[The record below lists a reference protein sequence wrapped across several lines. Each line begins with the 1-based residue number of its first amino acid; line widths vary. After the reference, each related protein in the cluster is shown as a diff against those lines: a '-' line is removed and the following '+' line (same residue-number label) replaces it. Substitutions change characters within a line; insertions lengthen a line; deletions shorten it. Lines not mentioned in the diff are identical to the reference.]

1 MSTDFQAGRVSL
13 GARLR
18 ELRTEAGLN
27 GKDMAARLGW
37 QRSKVSRLEHGKQT
51 ATAEDLEAWAREAGA
66 PDEANDLTARLRGLE
81 SQQRSW
87 RRQLASGHRGVQEKY
102 VVEYRSTSTVR
113 GYEATVVP
121 GLFQTP
127 DYARHLLLHNAELMQ
142 TPRDTDEAV
151 RARMQRQEVLYQ
163 GGRTFE
169 ITMWEG
175 VLHALVCPREV
186 MVAQLDRLVGLVG
199 MDRVSLGVI
208 PLGAPLKITPKHGFW
223 IFDESRVIVETVNT
237 ELHLEAAEDVALYG
251 RVWDRLGEAAV
262 YGAHAHR
269 LIARARAALAPT

>member
-169 ITMWEG
+169 IMMWEG
-175 VLHALVCPREV
+175 VLHALVCPRKV

>member
-51 ATAEDLEAWAREAGA
+51 ATVADFEAWAREADA
-66 PDEANDLTARLRGLE
+66 SEEAKDLTARLRGLE

-87 RRQLASGHRGVQEKY
+87 RRQLVAGHRGVQERY
-102 VVEYRSTSTVR
+102 VVEYRSTSRLR

-142 TPRDTDEAV
+142 TPRDTEEAV
-151 RARMQRQEVLYQ
+151 RARMQRQAVLYES
-163 GGRTFE
+163 GRTFE
-169 ITMWEG
+169 VMVWEG
-175 VLHALVCPREV
+175 ALHALVCPREV
-186 MVAQLDRLVGLVG
+186 MAAQLDRLIGMVG

-208 PLGAPLKITPKHGFW
+208 PLGVPLKLSPKHGFW

-251 RVWDRLGEAAV
+251 RVWDRLSEAAV
-262 YGAHAHR
+262 QGTHVHR
-269 LIARARAALAPT
+269 LIARARAALALS

>member
-1 MSTDFQAGRVSL
+1 MSTDFQAGRVAL

-51 ATAEDLEAWAREAGA
+51 ATDDDLKAWAREAEA
-66 PDEANDLTARLRGLE
+66 PGEADDLLARLKGLE

-87 RRQLASGHRGVQEKY
+87 RRQLASGHRGVQERY

-113 GYEATVVP
+113 GYEATVIP

-127 DYARHLLLHNAELMQ
+127 DYARNLLLHNAELMQ
-142 TPRDTDEAV
+142 SPRDTEEAV

-163 GGRTFE
+163 PGRTFHV
-169 ITMWEG
+169 MVWEG
-175 VLHALVCPREV
+175 ALHALICPREV
-186 MVAQLDRLVGLVG
+186 MAGQLDRLVSLIGL
-199 MDRVSLGVI
+199 DRVHLSII
-208 PLGAPLKITPKHGFW
+208 PLGAPLALSPKHGFW
-223 IFDESRVIVETVNT
+223 IFDDRRVIVETVNT
-237 ELHLEAAEDVALYG
+237 ELHLESDEDVALYR
-251 RVWDRLGEAAV
+251 RVWDRLHRSAV
-262 YGAHAHR
+262 SGAQAHR
-269 LIARARAALAPT
+269 LIARARTALASD

>member
-1 MSTDFQAGRVSL
+1 MSTDFQAGRVAL

-51 ATAEDLEAWAREAGA
+51 ATVDDLEAWAREADA
-66 PDEANDLTARLRGLE
+66 PGEANDLTARLRGLE

-87 RRQLASGHRGVQEKY
+87 RRQLAAGHRGVQEKY

-142 TPRDTDEAV
+142 TPRDTEEAV
-151 RARMQRQEVLYQ
+151 RARMQRQEVLYEA
-163 GGRTFE
+163 GRSFE
-169 ITMWEG
+169 IMVWEG
-175 VLHALVCPREV
+175 VLHALVCPREA
-186 MVAQLDRLVGLVG
+186 MAAQLDRLVGLVG
-199 MDRVSLGVI
+199 MERVSLGVI
-208 PLGAPLKITPKHGFW
+208 PLGAPLRITPKHGFW
-223 IFDESRVIVETVNT
+223 IFDDSRVIVETVNT
-237 ELHLEAAEDVALYG
+237 ELHLESAEDVALYG
-251 RVWDRLGEAAV
+251 RVWDRLSEAAV
-262 YGAHAHR
+262 HGAHAHR
-269 LIARARAALAPT
+269 LIVRARAALALT

>member
-1 MSTDFQAGRVSL
+1 MSTDFQAGRVAL

-51 ATAEDLEAWAREAGA
+51 ATAEDLTAWARESEA
-66 PDEANDLTARLRGLE
+66 PGETDDLLARLKGLE

-87 RRQLASGHRGVQEKY
+87 RRQLASGHRGVQERY

-127 DYARHLLLHNAELMQ
+127 DYARHLLLLNAELMQ
-142 TPRDTDEAV
+142 TPRDTEEAV

-163 GGRTFE
+163 PGRTFH
-169 ITMWEG
+169 IMVWEG
-175 VLHALVCPREV
+175 ALHALICPRDV
-186 MVAQLDRLVGLVG
+186 MAGQLDRLVSLIGL
-199 MDRVSLGVI
+199 DRVHLSIV
-208 PLGAPLKITPKHGFW
+208 PLGAPLKLSPKHGFW
-223 IFDESRVIVETVNT
+223 IFDDRRVIVETVNT
-237 ELHLEAAEDVALYG
+237 ELHLESDEDVALYG
-251 RVWDRLGEAAV
+251 RVWERLHRSAV
-262 YGAHAHR
+262 RGAQAHR
-269 LIARARAALAPT
+269 LIARARAALASG